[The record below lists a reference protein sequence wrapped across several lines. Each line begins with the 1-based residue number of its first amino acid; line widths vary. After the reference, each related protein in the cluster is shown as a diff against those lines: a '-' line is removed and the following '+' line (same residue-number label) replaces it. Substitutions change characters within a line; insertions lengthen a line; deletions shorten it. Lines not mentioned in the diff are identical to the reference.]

1 MILSDWARLLAP
13 GGKLLFTDPMVVTGP
28 LSHKE
33 IAARSVI
40 GFFLFVPPGEDERHI
55 REAGLELA
63 LAEDVTPNVFQ
74 VANRWLRARSERADA
89 LRELEGSDSFDDYQ
103 EFLGTVELL
112 ASERR
117 LSRFVFL
124 ALKPA

>member
-1 MILSDWARLLAP
+1 MILSDWARLLVP

-33 IAARSVI
+33 IAARS
-40 GFFLFVPPGEDERHI
+40 ER
-55 REAGLELA
+55 E
-63 LAEDVTPNVFQ
+63 
-74 VANRWLRARSERADA
+74 DA

-103 EFLGTVELL
+103 ELLEMVELL
-112 ASERR
+112 ARERR

-124 ALKPA
+124 AQKPAD